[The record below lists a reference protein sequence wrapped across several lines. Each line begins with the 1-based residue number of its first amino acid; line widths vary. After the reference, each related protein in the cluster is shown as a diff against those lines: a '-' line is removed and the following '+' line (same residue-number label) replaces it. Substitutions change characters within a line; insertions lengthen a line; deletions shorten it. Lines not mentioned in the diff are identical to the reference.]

1 VSLCEKY
8 LWGIGPGVR
17 IWHQKVRSVSKLQFF
32 RANTERCLGSKKKPS
47 KQYEVIAIEDFE
59 EEDFIGE
66 YVGKV
71 IYQKV
76 TLPKTVITLYG
87 NDI

>member
-1 VSLCEKY
+1 VREIFAGHWAWCEE
-8 LWGIGPGVR
+8 LA
-17 IWHQKVRSVSKLQFF
+17 SKGQSDPFQNCSK
-32 RANTERCLGSKKKPS
+32 ANTERRLGSKKKPS
-47 KQYEVIAIEDFE
+47 KQYEVIAVEDFE

-76 TLPKTVITLYG
+76 TLQKTVITLYG